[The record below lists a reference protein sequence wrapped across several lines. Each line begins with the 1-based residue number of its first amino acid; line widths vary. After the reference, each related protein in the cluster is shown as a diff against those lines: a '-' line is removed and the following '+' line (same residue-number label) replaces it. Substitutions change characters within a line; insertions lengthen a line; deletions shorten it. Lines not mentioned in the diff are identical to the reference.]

1 MKPCGVLFLS
11 MIVIVTGCSLF
22 LRESPPPQELVEA
35 MEQARKNFDA
45 VKRLPV
51 YEKYARNFQE
61 AEGELV
67 NAENYLQEHLYEQA
81 SRSALKSL
89 EASQWILRQ
98 FYRDTIALSAQKAK
112 AKITAISDEDPGN
125 PLQEFLP
132 EINDILDYSEGIGN
146 DQQEINISKVL
157 ADFDKITKIEYT
169 TQKTMKQTLE
179 SDVSFGP
186 GEYELSDK
194 GKHAIDAYCE
204 AIIAG
209 KKEFDKL
216 YPDRTILVKIKVVG
230 YTDQVDFVEG
240 TNLLKQLVEGIED
253 ELPREQPAQRE
264 FLNRRLSEFR
274 AKIISDYI
282 IQYISRENLGGRIEQ
297 EAIGLGEKLP
307 PNISSPYPQQDSR
320 RRICK
325 IYGYVLVR

>member
-1 MKPCGVLFLS
+1 MKSYVILFLS
-11 MIVIVTGCSLF
+11 MLMTVAGCSLF
-22 LRESPPPQELVEA
+22 LRESPAPPPSQELVEA
-35 MEQARKNFDA
+35 MEQARENFDA

-67 NAENYLQEHLYEQA
+67 NAENYLQEHLYERA
-81 SRSALKSL
+81 SLSALKSL
-89 EASQWILRQ
+89 GASQWILQQ
-98 FYRDTIALSAQKAK
+98 FYRGTIALSAQEAK

-132 EINDILDYSEGIGN
+132 EINDILDYSEGIGAS
-146 DQQEINISKVL
+146 QQGIDFTKVL
-157 ADFDKITKIEYT
+157 EDFDKITKIEHT

-179 SDVSFGP
+179 TDVSFSP

-194 GKHAIDAYCE
+194 GKQALDAYCE

-209 KKEFDKL
+209 KREFDKL
-216 YPDRTILVKIKVVG
+216 YPDRTILIKIKVVG

-240 TNLLKQLVEGIED
+240 TNLLKQLIEGIED
-253 ELPREQPAQRE
+253 EIPRKQPTQRQ

-274 AKIISDYI
+274 VRIISDY
-282 IQYISRENLGGRIEQ
+282 Q
-297 EAIGLGEKLP
+297 
-307 PNISSPYPQQDSR
+307 
-320 RRICK
+320 
-325 IYGYVLVR
+325 